1 MRRKLFTFTVGI
13 ILSLGLADILGVMPD
28 TDRYSLIF
36 SAGEEFEGTICSVEK
51 KDEGYRLTIDVYD
64 EGKRPEGRS
73 CHITAISRIHIHW
86 SGAGAYSVVNCLNRR
101 AGGTRLL

>member
-64 EGKRPEGRS
+64 EGKKTGRALLS
-73 CHITAISRIHIHW
+73 YYGHIQDP
-86 SGAGAYSVVNCLNRR
+86 YSLVRCRGVF
-101 AGGTRLL
+101 